1 MRAITIHV
9 YPVAAAFSPDDD
21 SELFHWPNMPSSVG
35 PLLTALWGTKL
46 MAIAFRRRPGVT
58 ALPAT
63 TLKTGSRCGVRGE
76 VTGLGAVFGLF
87 SKQSFN
93 PASDIRRRDR
103 IGSFAIEALP

>member
-63 TLKTGSRCGVRGE
+63 TLKTGSRY
-76 VTGLGAVFGLF
+76 GAVFGLF

-93 PASDIRRRDR
+93 PASDIWRRDR